1 MLLVI
6 VVKGFV
12 GVPLLFHLIGSA
24 SSAHPPD
31 PKRVVWPLSHPVLR
45 EVELRPCSEHD

>member
-6 VVKGFV
+6 VVKGFM
-12 GVPLLFHLIGSA
+12 GVSA
-24 SSAHPPD
+24 LVSAHPLD